1 MKIQHSKKAIKKLKT
16 LVASPNCDINNFRE
30 KIDETFS
37 NPFLSNRVQVEQTVI
52 NSIACDVLIPEVSST
67 SDVILYVH
75 GGSFIGGSS
84 KAWRSFCS
92 NISHIACEKLIIPD
106 YRLAPQSPFPAGL
119 NDVKAVVKKLYM
131 ESKKITIMA
140 DGAGASIAL
149 GVLFKI
155 KPEFRKQ
162 IKGIYLFSPWLNLS
176 HIIEKKKAKSKDKI
190 TTLESIK
197 WSADL
202 YTYSE
207 NTKSP
212 FVSPVFATKED
223 LAGLPPVYIQYAEN
237 EIIEEDILDFK
248 KILRRENLPC
258 TLDKWEG
265 MLHMFQL
272 VDEFYEESHLA
283 VEKIAKLIKK

>member
-16 LVASPNCDINNFRE
+16 LVASPNCDVNNFRE

-37 NPFLSNRVQVEQTVI
+37 NPFLSNRVQLEQTVI
-52 NSIACDVLIPEVSST
+52 NNISCDVLIPEVSST
-67 SDVILYVH
+67 SDVILYIH
-75 GGSFIGGSS
+75 GGSFIGGSA

-106 YRLAPQSPFPAGL
+106 YRLAPQSPFPAAL
-119 NDVKAVVKKLYM
+119 DDVKAVVKKLYM

-162 IKGIYLFSPWLNLS
+162 IRGIYLFSPWLNLS
-176 HIIEKKKAKSKDKI
+176 HIIEKKRTKSKDKI
-190 TTLESIK
+190 ATIESIK

-223 LAGLPPVYIQYAEN
+223 LVGLPPVYIQYAED
-237 EIIEEDILDFK
+237 EVIEEDILDFK

-258 TLDKWEG
+258 ILDKWEG

-272 VDEFYEESHLA
+272 VDEFYKESHLA

>member
-16 LVASPNCDINNFRE
+16 LVASPNCDVNNFRE

-37 NPFLSNRVQVEQTVI
+37 NPFLSNRVQLEQTVI
-52 NSIACDVLIPEVSST
+52 NNISCDVLIPEVSST
-67 SDVILYVH
+67 SDVILYIH
-75 GGSFIGGSS
+75 GGSFIGGSA

-106 YRLAPQSPFPAGL
+106 YRLAPQSPFPAAL
-119 NDVKAVVKKLYM
+119 DDVKAVVKKLYM

-162 IKGIYLFSPWLNLS
+162 ISGIYLFSPWLNLS
-176 HIIEKKKAKSKDKI
+176 HIIEKKRTKSKDKI
-190 TTLESIK
+190 ATIESIK

-207 NTKSP
+207 NTKNP

-223 LAGLPPVYIQYAEN
+223 LVGFPPVYIQYAEN
-237 EIIEEDILDFK
+237 EVIEEDILDFK
-248 KILRRENLPC
+248 KILRQENLPC
-258 TLDKWEG
+258 ILDKWEG

-272 VDEFYEESHLA
+272 VDEFYKESHLA
-283 VEKIAKLIKK
+283 VEKIAKMIKR